1 MGNSSSTPFSSTT
14 TTITHSLKHEVFLS
28 FRGEDTRDG
37 FTSHLHDALCRKRI
51 ETFIDYR
58 LVRGD
63 EISPALLTAIEE
75 SKISVVIFS
84 KDYVSSKW
92 CLRELVKI
100 LECKKTNGQVVIP
113 VFYHVDP
120 SHVRKQTGSFEDAFV
135 NNHENV
141 SEDEKQK
148 WRAALTE
155 ASNLSGFDSA
165 KNTPESKLVDEI
177 IKDVSKKLKDISPP
191 SDSKG
196 LVGIDLRVERV
207 KSLLCIGK
215 SDFEIIGIWGMGG
228 IGKTTIAEAVVTQ
241 ISSQFEGN
249 YFIANVREESERSNG
264 LVRLREKV
272 LSKMLEE
279 EYVDFGTPYIPQ
291 YIKDRLKH
299 KKVLIVL
306 DDVNTLKQ
314 LETLS
319 NGLDEFGLGSRIII
333 TTRDRQLLYNYGVN
347 KIYEVE
353 AFDKQEAHQLFC
365 KHAFKQDNPRKDLM
379 VFVDKVVDYAKDNPL
394 ALKVVGSSLFHQDK
408 QYWES
413 ELQKIGYDGLDDE
426 QKNIFLDIACFFK
439 GKDMFS
445 LTEILGACY
454 FSAQAGLKV
463 LIDKSL
469 LTISSRRIEIHDLL
483 QEMGWEIVRQESPSK
498 PGKRSRLHNH
508 KDIYFV
514 LKSNSG
520 TQEVRGISLDIS
532 KMKNIHMNPQ
542 VFEKMLNLRF
552 LIFYNAT
559 KYISKVCSPSYLP
572 DELRY
577 LCWDRYPSKTL
588 PSSFSAENLVE
599 LDLSDSSL
607 EQLWEGKMDAPKLKR
622 FNLSDSRHLTKIPK
636 FSNAPC
642 LEVIYLHRCKSLL
655 DTFCEKFRSFP
666 EMAGDIKTLDLSGT
680 AIEEVPSSIGSLT
693 KLTDL
698 DISNCKGLKHISP
711 NICKLKS
718 LPTLSLLGCS
728 NLESF
733 PEISETMESLEELD
747 LYGTTIKQLP
757 VSIEN
762 LNGLLNIDL
771 SYSENLERLPSSI
784 CNLISLQELNVS
796 YCPKLDKLPENLG
809 NLKSLKYLNAGKT
822 GVCQLSSSL
831 TSLEKLE
838 ELDCSGCRGLTLP
851 PMSGLLRSLGKL
863 KLEDSNMTKIPED
876 IGCLSSLEEFNLNGN
891 DFECLPESIK
901 QLSKLRRLFLNNCNM
916 LQSLTELPL
925 GLSCLETVDC
935 KQLQSLPDAFHFAE
949 SVFECR
955 SHGERL
961 QYNFINCVKLDKE
974 VFNTVFKGPLLK
986 IQHDKGYEQKF
997 DFSLCFPGSDIPDW
1011 FNYQSFGSSVNIQL
1025 PLDSWGNCKLVGF
1038 ALWVVLVFDGLCID
1052 QGFSVGI
1059 DYKCCCETKYGD
1071 LLLPSNIFDG
1081 YLTIHS
1087 RQVYAE
1093 KLFIDLDHVLIGY
1106 HDCSDHVNLFTDDY
1120 TTCSFHFSIPSRYDP
1135 KCKVKCCGVH
1145 PIYAEPNISIDR
1157 FCATDQ
1163 DFKRTSESARRK
1175 SYDHKE
1181 GVEPNPKRIC
1191 TEAKSMGLGSLCAEP
1206 NITQPSISLEKF
1218 NVSRE
1223 FPNEA
1228 DTSARGS
1235 DYRSHEEKIEP
1246 HPKSKFIKNNKVSLL
1261 HHTLLKGVGLLHCYG
1276 WSFLVCFFGGLC
1288 IFGLLGLLVLHLS
1301 ILCEIYLS
1309 YHQQNMQDNRKI

>member
-1 MGNSSSTPFSSTT
+1 MGNSSSTPFSSTP
-14 TTITHSLKHEVFLS
+14 TITHSLKHEVFLS

-100 LECKKTNGQVVIP
+100 LECKKTNGQIVIP

-120 SHVRKQTGSFEDAFV
+120 SHVRKQTGSFEDGFV

-177 IKDVSKKLKDISPP
+177 IKDVSKKLKDISLPR
-191 SDSKG
+191 DSKD

-215 SDFEIIGIWGMGG
+215 SDFEIVGIWGMGG

-319 NGLDEFGLGSRIII
+319 NGLDEFGPGSRIII

-379 VFVDKVVDYAKDNPL
+379 VFVDKVVDYAKGNPL

-413 ELQKIGYDGLDDE
+413 ELQKLKKISNPQIHNLLRIVYDGLDDE

-445 LTEILGACY
+445 LIEILRACY

-469 LTISSRRIEIHDLL
+469 LTISSRRIDMHDLL
-483 QEMGWEIVRQESPSK
+483 EEMGWEIVRQESPSK

-508 KDIYFV
+508 KDVYLV

-520 TQEVRGISLDIS
+520 TQEVKGISLDIS

-552 LIFYNAT
+552 LIYNAT
-559 KYISKVCSPSYLP
+559 KHISKVCSLSYLP

-577 LCWDRYPSKTL
+577 LCWDGYPSKTL
-588 PSSFSAENLVE
+588 PSSFSAENLVK
-599 LDLSDSSL
+599 LDFRYSSL
-607 EQLWEGKMDAPKLKR
+607 EQLWEGKMDAPKLKELD
-622 FNLSDSRHLTKIPK
+622 LSNSQHLTRIPE

-642 LEVIYLHRCKSLL
+642 LEVIYLHICKSLL
-655 DTFCEKFRSFP
+655 DSGSSFQHLNNLHYLSLYYCEKFRNFP
-666 EMAGDIKTLDLSGT
+666 EMAGNIETLYLNGT

-693 KLTDL
+693 KLTYL
-698 DISNCKGLKHISP
+698 NISCCRRLKHISP
-711 NICKLKS
+711 TIYKLKS
-718 LPTLSLLGCS
+718 LSKLFFVYCS
-728 NLESF
+728 NLQSL
-733 PEISETMESLEELD
+733 PEISEIMESLEELD

-762 LNGLLNIDL
+762 LNGLLNLDL
-771 SYSENLERLPSSI
+771 SHCENLEKLPSST
-784 CNLISLQELNVS
+784 CNLISLRVLNVS

-809 NLKSLKYLNAGKT
+809 NLKSLEYLNAGKT
-822 GVCQLSSSL
+822 GVCLLPSSL

-838 ELDCSGCRGLTLP
+838 ILDCSGCRGLTLP
-851 PMSGLLRSLGKL
+851 PMLGLLRSLRNL
-863 KLEDSNMTKIPED
+863 KLQDINMTKIPDD
-876 IGCLSSLEEFNLNGN
+876 ICCLSSLEEVNLSGN
-891 DFECLPESIK
+891 DFESLPKSIK
-901 QLSKLRRLFLNNCNM
+901 QLSKLRRLFLNNCDM

-925 GLSCLETVDC
+925 GLSCLEAV
-935 KQLQSLPDAFHFAE
+935 
-949 SVFECR
+949 
-955 SHGERL
+955 
-961 QYNFINCVKLDKE
+961 NCVKLDKE
-974 VFNTVFKGPLLK
+974 VFNTVFKWQLLK
-986 IQHDKGYEQKF
+986 IQRDKGYERKF

-1011 FNYQSFGSSVNIQL
+1011 FSYQSIGSSVNIQL
-1025 PLDSWGNCKLVGF
+1025 PLDSCGNCKLVGF
-1038 ALWVVLVFDGLCID
+1038 ALSVVLVFDGLCID
-1052 QGFSVGI
+1052 GGFPAGVN
-1059 DYKCCCETKYGD
+1059 YECCYETKYGD
-1071 LLLPSNIFDG
+1071 LLLPSNIFHG
-1081 YLTIHS
+1081 YLSIYDW
-1087 RQVYAE
+1087 QVWAE

-1120 TTCSFHFSIPSRYDP
+1120 TTCSIHLSIPPWCDG

-1181 GVEPNPKRIC
+1181 GVKPNPKIIC
-1191 TEAKSMGLGSLCAEP
+1191 TEEKSTGLGSLCAEP

-1218 NVSRE
+1218 NVTKTSRE

-1235 DYRSHEEKIEP
+1235 DYRSRQEKIEP
-1246 HPKSKFIKNNKVSLL
+1246 QSKSKFINNNKVSLL

-1276 WSFLVCFFGGLC
+1276 WSFPVCFFSGLC
-1288 IFGLLGLLVLHLS
+1288 VFGLLGLLVLHLS
-1301 ILCEIYLS
+1301 NSL
-1309 YHQQNMQDNRKI
+1309 